1 MTRQQRW
8 AKEALTRVLLHKA
21 KSNENRLSEIKYRT
35 LCMKM
40 PALLKQSGVVQSLA
54 FIRARSGDEGRLFCD
69 ELAEVYGLPKQEK
82 PSTGEALQHKAQEAA
97 LAEYL
102 VLSRELIEISVWF
115 RRFAQ
120 SELKEENEDRTK
132 SDQEQE
138 GAHGGQT

>member
-8 AKEALTRVLLHKA
+8 AKEALKRVGAHKG
-21 KSNENRLSEIKYRT
+21 SESESKYRT

-54 FIRARSGDEGRLFCD
+54 FMRARSGDEGRLFCD

-120 SELKEENEDRTK
+120 SELKEENADRTK